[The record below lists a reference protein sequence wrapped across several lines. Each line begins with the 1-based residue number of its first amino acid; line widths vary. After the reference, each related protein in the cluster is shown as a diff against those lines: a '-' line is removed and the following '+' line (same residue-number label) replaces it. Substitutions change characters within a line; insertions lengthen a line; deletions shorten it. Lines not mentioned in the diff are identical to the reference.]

1 MKPEHKAKMI
11 EGVRAYH
18 RKRKQQ
24 AEQQQREYDQ
34 WVFNQQRRLFA
45 DAQRVQEMQSRVQE
59 LESRLSKYEPL
70 HA

>member
-1 MKPEHKAKMI
+1 MTPEHRAKMI

-18 RKRKQQ
+18 ERRRQK
-24 AEQQQREYDQ
+24 AEQEQREHDLR
-34 WVFNQQRRLFA
+34 VFNEQRKLFA
-45 DAQRVQEMQSRVQE
+45 KAKKVNAMESRVRE

>member
-18 RKRKQQ
+18 RRRKQQ
-24 AEQQQREYDQ
+24 AEQEQHDHDQ
-34 WVFNQQRRLFA
+34 WVFNEQLKLFTKA
-45 DAQRVQEMQSRVQE
+45 KQANEMESRIRE